1 MSLLPSFMNSE
12 VESAINDKT
21 SEIPIE
27 YGIDFDTGKL
37 TGKKVSGKE
46 AIKVWI
52 WNCLHTER
60 FRYAIYSW
68 DYGAELDQYIG
79 DALTEEFINTDCEA
93 EITEALLINPYING
107 ISNFSISFEKTK
119 LSISF
124 TVNTTFGD
132 LEVETSA

>member
-124 TVNTTFGD
+124 TVDTTFGD
-132 LEVETSA
+132 LEVETSV

>member
-132 LEVETSA
+132 LEVETSV

>member
-119 LSISF
+119 LIISF

-132 LEVETSA
+132 LEVETSV